1 MLAQVAVVVSR
12 PALTRSEVRGP
23 RSRRGPRSE
32 VRGPGRDVRGLRSHR
47 VRRNH
52 LVAKSAVH
60 GPISRDKVRG
70 PRWVAAVSWL
80 HVISMFE
87 MLFVKSPSRT
97 LRELIRAAYWVCI
110 HPHITLHSPMLP
122 ARNFFTASP
131 YPTSDVR

>member
-1 MLAQVAVVVSR
+1 M
-12 PALTRSEVRGP
+12 
-23 RSRRGPRSE
+23 
-32 VRGPGRDVRGLRSHR
+32 
-47 VRRNH
+47 
-52 LVAKSAVH
+52 
-60 GPISRDKVRG
+60 
-70 PRWVAAVSWL
+70 AAVSWL

-122 ARNFFTASP
+122 ARNFITASP